1 MSLVRLEKVSK
12 SYNGVPLLEDVDF
25 RVEEGEKIG
34 LIGRNG
40 TGKTTIFRLITG
52 QLEPTAG
59 AIERM
64 RRARIACL
72 AQMPDLPPRETI
84 HHAVMR
90 SFEGL
95 IEEEKRLSDLEHRL
109 ASGDHGVMDAYS
121 RLQDTFRLHGGY
133 EFRARVRS
141 VLFGLGF
148 QEDEFDLPV
157 AALSGGQRTR
167 LMLALVLLQD
177 ADLILLDEPENH
189 LDIAA
194 REWLEG
200 FLRESSKA
208 FVIISHDRRTL
219 DAVVKRIDEVERGQV
234 RSYTGDYSYYLRQK
248 TLLREQHEKA
258 YQKQQEFIE
267 KEQRW
272 IERFRY
278 KNTKASQVQSRVKR
292 LEKIERIDA
301 PPPEGRSAGFRFGAV
316 VRTGEVVIETKDIAM
331 RYGPLVL
338 YEGVSLEIK
347 RGERIGIIGPNGCGK
362 TTLLRH
368 FAGRLPG
375 GEGEV
380 RLGHKVQLGF
390 YEQHHDNLSRELDI
404 FQEMRNTRT
413 DWTPEQVR
421 TYMGR
426 FLFIG
431 DDVFKPVSALSGGEL
446 SRVAIAKLIARE
458 PNVLLLDEPTNHLDI
473 ASREALEEALAQYP
487 GTLVMVSHDRTLIDK
502 MADRLVVFET
512 DRVVTH
518 LGNYTDYREQRERQ
532 AGTVDERLDDPL
544 KIRRVERRK
553 RDKAEERERRRRKKD
568 LDDLEARI
576 EAMEETVEDIE
587 MQFTRVDPADHAS
600 QRLLKEEYDGLKADL
615 SSLYQEWEE
624 LTEELAQS

>member
-12 SYNGVPLLEDVDF
+12 SYDGVPLLEDVDF

-52 QLEPTAG
+52 ELEPTSG
-59 AIERM
+59 LIERM
-64 RRARIACL
+64 RRVKVACL
-72 AQMPDLPPRETI
+72 AQIPDLPPEETI

-95 IEEEKRLSDLEHRL
+95 IQEEKRLAELEHSL
-109 ASGDHGVMDAYS
+109 AAGDHDVMDAYS
-121 RLQDTFRLHGGY
+121 RLQDTFRIHGGY

-148 QEDEFDLPV
+148 REDEFALPV
-157 AALSGGQRTR
+157 TALSGGQRTR

-194 REWLEG
+194 REWLED
-200 FLRESSKA
+200 FLNESPKA

-219 DAVVKRIDEVERGQV
+219 DAVVKRIDEIERGEV
-234 RSYTGDYSYYLRQK
+234 RSYSGDYTFYQRQK
-248 TLLREQHEKA
+248 GLLREQHEKA
-258 YQKQQEFIE
+258 YYKQQEFIE

-272 IERFRY
+272 IDRFRY
-278 KNTKASQVQSRVKR
+278 KNTKANQVQSRIKR
-292 LEKIERIDA
+292 LEKLERVDA
-301 PPPEGRSAGFRFGAV
+301 PPPEGKSAGFRFGDV
-316 VRTGEVVIETKDIAM
+316 VRTGEVVIDAKDLAM
-331 RYGPLVL
+331 RYGPLTL
-338 YEGVSLEIK
+338 YEDFSFQAK

-390 YEQHHDNLSRELDI
+390 YEQHHDNLSRDLDI

-426 FLFIG
+426 FLFVG

-502 MADRLVVFET
+502 MADRLVVFEPE
-512 DRVVTH
+512 RIVTH
-518 LGNYTDYREQRERQ
+518 LGNYTDYREQRDCQ
-532 AGTVDERLDDPL
+532 AGTLEEKLEDPL

-553 RDKAEERERRRRKKD
+553 RDKAEERERRKRKKD
-568 LDDLEARI
+568 LDDLERRI
-576 EAMEETVEDIE
+576 EAMEETIEDVET
-587 MQFTRVDPADHAS
+587 QFTQVDPADHEKH
-600 QRLLKEEYDGLKADL
+600 RKLKEEYDGLKSDL
-615 SSLYQEWEE
+615 SELYEEWEE

>member
-12 SYNGVPLLEDVDF
+12 SYDGIPLLEDVDF

-40 TGKTTIFRLITG
+40 MGKTTIFRLITG
-52 QLEPTAG
+52 ELEPTSG
-59 AIERM
+59 SVERM
-64 RRARIACL
+64 RRAKVAFL
-72 AQMPDLPPRETI
+72 AQMPSFPPEETI
-84 HHAVMR
+84 HHAVKR
-90 SFEGL
+90 SFVGL
-95 IEEEKRLSDLEHRL
+95 IEEEKRLNELEHRL
-109 ASGDHGVMDAYS
+109 AEGDHDVMDEYS
-121 RLQDTFRLHGGY
+121 RVQDKFRIHGGY

-148 QEDEFDLPV
+148 REDEFDLPLT
-157 AALSGGQRTR
+157 ALSGGQRTR
-167 LMLALVLLQD
+167 LMLALVLLKD

-200 FLRESSKA
+200 FLTESPKA

-219 DAVVKRIDEVERGQV
+219 DAVVKRIDEVERGEV
-234 RSYTGDYSYYLRQK
+234 RTYGGDYTFYHRQK
-248 TLLREQHEKA
+248 ALLREQHEKA

-267 KEQRW
+267 KEQKW
-272 IERFRY
+272 IDRFRY
-278 KNTKASQVQSRVKR
+278 KNTKASQVQSRIKR
-292 LEKIERIDA
+292 LEKLERVDA
-301 PPPEGRSAGFRFGAV
+301 PPPEGKSAGFRFGDV
-316 VRTGEVVIETKDIAM
+316 VRTGEVVIEAKNLAM
-331 RYGPLVL
+331 RYGPLTL
-338 YEGVSLEIK
+338 YEDFSVQAK

-368 FAGRLPG
+368 FAGRLPE

-390 YEQHHDNLSRELDI
+390 YEQHHDNLNRSIDI
-404 FQEMRNTRT
+404 FEEMRNTRP

-426 FLFIG
+426 FVFVG
-431 DDVFKPVSALSGGEL
+431 DEVFKPISALSGGEL
-446 SRVAIAKLIARE
+446 SRVGIAKLIARE

-502 MADRLVVFET
+502 MVDRLVVFERG
-512 DRVVTH
+512 RVITY

-532 AGTVDERLDDPL
+532 AVTTEEKAEDPL

-553 RDKAEERERRRRKKD
+553 RDKAEERERRKRKKE
-568 LDDLEARI
+568 LDALERRI
-576 EAMEETVEDIE
+576 EAMEETIGDVERE
-587 MQFTRVDPADHAS
+587 FTQVDPADHEK
-600 QRLLKEEYDGLKADL
+600 QRELKEEYDGLKGDL
-615 SSLYQEWEE
+615 SSLYEEWEE

>member
-12 SYNGVPLLEDVDF
+12 SYDGVPLLEGVDF
-25 RVEEGEKIG
+25 RVEEGEKVG

-52 QLEPTAG
+52 ELEPTAG
-59 AIERM
+59 SVERM
-64 RRARIACL
+64 RRAKVACL
-72 AQMPDLPPRETI
+72 AQMPNLPPEETV

-90 SFEGL
+90 SFAGL
-95 IEEEKRLSDLEHRL
+95 VDEEKRLRDLEHRL
-109 ASGDHGVMDAYS
+109 AEGDHDVMEEYS
-121 RLQDTFRLHGGY
+121 RLQDKFRIHGGY

-148 QEDEFDLPV
+148 REDEFDLPV
-157 AALSGGQRTR
+157 TALSGGQRTR

-200 FLRESSKA
+200 FLNESPKA

-219 DAVVKRIDEVERGQV
+219 NAVVKRIDEVERGQV
-234 RSYTGDYSYYLRQK
+234 RSYSGDYTFYQRQK
-248 TLLREQHEKA
+248 ALLREQHEKA
-258 YQKQQEFIE
+258 YQKQQDFID
-267 KEQRW
+267 KEQKW
-272 IERFRY
+272 IDRFRY
-278 KNTKASQVQSRVKR
+278 KNTKASQVQSRIKR
-292 LEKIERIDA
+292 LEKLDRVDA
-301 PPPEGRSAGFRFGAV
+301 PPPEGKSAGFRFGDV
-316 VRTGEVVIETKDIAM
+316 VRTGEVVIEAQDLAM
-331 RYGPLVL
+331 RYGALTL
-338 YEGVSLEIK
+338 YEGFSFQAK

-368 FAGRLPG
+368 FAGRLPDG
-375 GEGEV
+375 VGEV

-390 YEQHHDNLSRELDI
+390 YEQHHDNLNRAIDI
-404 FQEMRNTRT
+404 FEEMRNTLP

-426 FLFIG
+426 FLFVG

-473 ASREALEEALAQYP
+473 ASREALEEALARYP

-502 MADRLVVFET
+502 MVDRLVVFEA
-512 DRVVTH
+512 DRIVTH
-518 LGNYTDYREQRERQ
+518 LGNYTEYREQRERE
-532 AGTVDERLDDPL
+532 AVTAEGKTEDAL

-553 RDKAEERERRRRKKD
+553 RDKAEERERRKRKKD
-568 LDDLEARI
+568 LDELEQRI
-576 EAMEETVEDIE
+576 EAMEETVEDME
-587 MQFTRVDPADHAS
+587 MQFTQVDPADHEK
-600 QRLLKEEYDGLKADL
+600 QRKLKDEYDGLKSDL
-615 SSLYQEWEE
+615 SELYEEWEE
-624 LTEELAQS
+624 LTEDLAQS